1 VYITEEKDRVEQTR
15 TDLGPQ
21 NVVMAESLQPGDPLS
36 GGNEERRR
44 PSRPA
49 AVTLRKYSLITPLYT
64 PAL

>member
-1 VYITEEKDRVEQTR
+1 VDEMYITEDKDRKKQTR

-21 NVVMAESLQPGDPLS
+21 SVLVAASLHAGDPLS

-49 AVTLRKYSLITPLYT
+49 AVTLSKYIV
-64 PAL
+64 

>member
-1 VYITEEKDRVEQTR
+1 VEEEKDRVKQTR

-21 NVVMAESLQPGDPLS
+21 NVVMAESLHAGDPLR

-49 AVTLRKYSLITPLYT
+49 AVTLSKYSLITPLYT